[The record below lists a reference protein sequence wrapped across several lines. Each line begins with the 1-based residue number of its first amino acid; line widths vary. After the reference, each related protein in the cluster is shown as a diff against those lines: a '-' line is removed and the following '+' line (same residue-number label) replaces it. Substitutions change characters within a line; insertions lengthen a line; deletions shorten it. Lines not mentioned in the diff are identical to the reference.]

1 MKRSNTEAYFYLL
14 QRCFVSHRI
23 HGAGIYANIGGILLV
38 NVTIYSIHGSSG
50 YWEQGI
56 RTSYMLG
63 DLWVDGTYCRLVVSS
78 NQWGFYQ
85 QKEWIWHW
93 WMAMEGSCK
102 YCHTWGNILS
112 IAIPLQNRLCC
123 TRMATSRLAIHSFIK
138 FMRWYSLRQMLL
150 VISTSFHFPKC
161 DVINVIIK
169 QTAHPRTNLGKL

>member
-1 MKRSNTEAYFYLL
+1 MKISTLKRNPRNEEIQYWSVFL
-14 QRCFVSHRI
+14 FVAEMFS
-23 HGAGIYANIGGILLV
+23 IGSKEL
-38 NVTIYSIHGSSG
+38 
-50 YWEQGI
+50 EQVIGWAI
-56 RTSYMLG
+56 CESMAR
-63 DLWVDGTYCRLVVSS
+63 CRLVVSS

-102 YCHTWGNILS
+102 CCHTWGNILS
-112 IAIPLQNRLCC
+112 IAIPLQNRLCS

-138 FMRWYSLRQMLL
+138 SMRWYSLRQMLL
-150 VISTSFHFPKC
+150 VISTSFHVPKC